1 MINSEKELEDYI
13 CSNQEEFIKTLKTIY
28 TKDKDIKF
36 LGRQVRIGNNNI
48 ADLIYYAKEEV
59 SEAPFDI
66 LDIIIVELKYRK
78 LEPKD
83 LAQISRYMSVLNE
96 KIQSDEKY
104 YGYETNIYGVFVSFG
119 ENEEMQE
126 ISINFDFDNI
136 DFIEIKNNITF
147 EKENWTHSE
156 QYIDSL
162 ILDNRLEQIYR
173 NSDN

>member
-1 MINSEKELEDYI
+1 MISSERELEDYI
-13 CSNQEEFIKTLKTIY
+13 CNNQEEFIKTLKTIY

-48 ADLIYYAKEEV
+48 ADLIYYAKEET

-83 LAQISRYMSVLNE
+83 LSQISRYMSLLYE
-96 KIQSDEKY
+96 KLQSDEKY
-104 YGYETNIYGVFVSFG
+104 SNYEASIHGVFVSFG

-136 DFIEIKNNITF
+136 TFIRIKSNITF
-147 EKENWTHSE
+147 EEENWCHTE
-156 QYIDSL
+156 QYIDNL
-162 ILDNRLEQIYR
+162 QLDNRLEEIYK
-173 NSDN
+173 

>member
-1 MINSEKELEDYI
+1 MINSERELEDYI
-13 CSNQEEFIKTLKTIY
+13 CNNQEQFIKTLKTIY
-28 TKDKDIKF
+28 TKEKDIKF
-36 LGRQVRIGNNNI
+36 LGRQVRIGNNI

-104 YGYETNIYGVFVSFG
+104 CGYETNIYGVFVSFG

-126 ISINFDFDNI
+126 ISINFNFDNI
-136 DFIEIKNNITF
+136 DFIEIESNITF
-147 EKENWTHSE
+147 SKENWTHSE

-162 ILDNRLEQIYR
+162 KLDTRLEQIYG